1 MKVVM
6 KALWQLLFIT
16 ITNVGKNY
24 GQLKESIRM
33 MKSLRGD
40 TEKINL
46 IKEGQKIAIDGFN
59 SLKFQI

>member
-1 MKVVM
+1 
-6 KALWQLLFIT
+6 
-16 ITNVGKNY
+16 
-24 GQLKESIRM
+24 M